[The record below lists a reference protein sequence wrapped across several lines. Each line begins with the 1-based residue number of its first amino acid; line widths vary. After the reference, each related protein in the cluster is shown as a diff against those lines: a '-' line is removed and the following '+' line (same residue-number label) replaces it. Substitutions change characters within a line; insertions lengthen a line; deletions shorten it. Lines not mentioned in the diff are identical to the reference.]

1 MQALAN
7 VEKKVELL
15 TVQVATLEEELQSR
29 DVLLEEVK
37 DEMVHSTDAL
47 KVATEIKQVT
57 DCQTLSKLD

>member
-1 MQALAN
+1 
-7 VEKKVELL
+7 
-15 TVQVATLEEELQSR
+15 LQSR

-47 KVATEIKQVT
+47 KVAAEIKQVT